1 MKHKDVFNFI
11 RKHKLYGVIC
21 DMLIE
26 LMNLDHE
33 QTVNLL
39 LEKNN
44 INPDVVVEKLK
55 NHELHLYRVSSAYW
69 INLLFLI
76 FFSQF

>member
-11 RKHKLYGVIC
+11 RKHALYGVIP

-33 QTVNLL
+33 QTVALL
-39 LEKNN
+39 LDNNNNN
-44 INPDVVVEKLK
+44 INSDVVVDQLK
-55 NHELHLYRVSSAYW
+55 NHQLHLYRVSLKSIPSDW
-69 INLLFLI
+69 
-76 FFSQF
+76 